1 MDELIGRFL
10 EGLESDRG
18 FSPNTVSAYR
28 NDLSQFIEFLQQN
41 YSLVSWAE
49 LTDSHLTGFVLFLRE
64 RRYANS
70 TVARKVAA
78 VRSFCHF
85 LIDERLLRHDP
96 SATLPSPRVDKFVP
110 RAISRDEMSTL
121 LAHASE
127 ERTPEGLR
135 DLAMLETLYATGMRV
150 SELTALDMGDIDLTS
165 KEICCGKKPDRSRT
179 VPLSEA
185 ALEALHSYFE
195 TGRPLLRTDSDEIA
209 VFLNHRGS
217 RLTRQGFWLILKA
230 HAEAANIGDITP
242 HTIRHTFA
250 AHALVDGHELRDVQR
265 ILGHMS
271 ISTTQIYQ
279 QLATK
284 SENGSENGKMEP
296 ILVATG
302 GPCYDSNR
310 EE

>member
-1 MDELIGRFL
+1 MEELIGRFL
-10 EGLESDRG
+10 EGLEGDRG

-28 NDLSQFIEFLQQN
+28 NDLGQFTDYLRQN
-41 YSLVSWAE
+41 HGLVTWAE
-49 LTDSHLTGFVLFLRE
+49 LSDTHLTGFVLFLRE

-85 LIDERLLRHDP
+85 LIDEQILRHDP
-96 SATLPSPRVDKFVP
+96 SASLPSPRVDKFVP
-110 RAISRDEMSTL
+110 RAISRDEMNAL
-121 LAHASE
+121 LARASE

-150 SELTALDMGDIDLTS
+150 SELTALDMCDIDLS
-165 KEICCGKKPDRSRT
+165 AKEICCGKKPDRSRT

-185 ALEALHSYFE
+185 ALEALNSYFE
-195 TGRPLLRTDSDEIA
+195 IGRPLMRQDGEETA

-230 HAEAANIGDITP
+230 HAVAANVADITP

-250 AHALVDGHELRDVQR
+250 AHALYDGHELRDIQR

-279 QLATK
+279 QLASKDGVATK
-284 SENGSENGKMEP
+284 EA
-296 ILVATG
+296 ILVANG
-302 GPCYDSNR
+302 ASCYDSNGT
-310 EE
+310 E

>member
-1 MDELIGRFL
+1 MDQLIGRFL
-10 EGLESDRG
+10 EGLEGDRG

-28 NDLSQFIEFLQQN
+28 NDLGQFTEFLRQN
-41 YSLVSWAE
+41 QSLTSWAE

-85 LIDERLLRHDP
+85 LIDERVLRHDP
-96 SATLPSPRVDKFVP
+96 SASLPSPRVDKFVP
-110 RAISRDEMSTL
+110 RAITRDEMNAL
-121 LAHASE
+121 LACASE
-127 ERTPEGLR
+127 GRTPEGLR

-150 SELTALDMGDIDLTS
+150 SELTALDLSDIDMTS
-165 KEICCGKKPDRSRT
+165 KEVCCGKKPDRARN
-179 VPLSEA
+179 VPLSDA
-185 ALEALHSYFE
+185 ALEALHTYLE
-195 TGRPLLRTDSDEIA
+195 TGRPLLRQDGDESA

-217 RLTRQGFWLILKA
+217 RLTRQGFWLILKS

-250 AHALVDGHELRDVQR
+250 AHALVDGQELRDVQR

-279 QLATK
+279 QLATNV
-284 SENGSENGKMEP
+284 ENGVTNGRKEAV
-296 ILVATG
+296 LVANG
-302 GPCYDSNR
+302 SSCYDSGG

>member
-1 MDELIGRFL
+1 MEKLIGRFL
-10 EGLESDRG
+10 EGLEGDRG

-28 NDLSQFIEFLQQN
+28 NDLGQFTEYLQQT
-41 YSLVSWAE
+41 YSLESWPE
-49 LTDSHLTGFVLFLRE
+49 LTDSHLTGFVLYLRE

-96 SATLPSPRVDKFVP
+96 SASLPSPRVDKFVP
-110 RAISRDEMSTL
+110 RAVTHEEINSL
-121 LAHASE
+121 LAHAAE
-127 ERTPEGLR
+127 QRTPEGLR
-135 DLAMLETLYATGMRV
+135 DLAMLETLYSTGMRV
-150 SELTALDMGDIDLTS
+150 SELTALDTCDLDLNG
-165 KEICCGKKPDRSRT
+165 KEVCCGRKPDRSRT
-179 VPLSEA
+179 VPLSDA
-185 ALEALHSYFE
+185 AARALSSYLE
-195 TGRPLLRTDSDEIA
+195 TGRPLLSQHGDESA

-230 HAEAANIGDITP
+230 HAEAVNISDITP

-250 AHALVDGHELRDVQR
+250 AHALHDGHELRDVQR

-271 ISTTQIYQ
+271 ISTTQVYQ
-279 QLATK
+279 QLATRIGTPQR
-284 SENGSENGKMEP
+284 EAVLVANGSS
-296 ILVATG
+296 
-302 GPCYDSNR
+302 CYDSGR

>member
-1 MDELIGRFL
+1 MEELVGRFL
-10 EGLESDRG
+10 EGLEGDKG

-28 NDLSQFIEFLQQN
+28 NDLGQFTEYLKQT
-41 YSLVSWAE
+41 YSLESWPE
-49 LTDSHLTGFVLFLRE
+49 LTDGHLTGFVLYLRE

-85 LIDERLLRHDP
+85 LIDEQLLRHDP
-96 SATLPSPRVDKFVP
+96 SASLPSPRVDKFVP
-110 RAISRDEMSTL
+110 RAISHEEMSAL
-121 LAHASE
+121 LEHAGV

-150 SELTALDMGDIDLTS
+150 SELTSLDTCDIDLS
-165 KEICCGKKPDRSRT
+165 GKELCCGRKPDRTRT
-179 VPLSEA
+179 VPLTDA
-185 ALEALHSYFE
+185 AAEALGSYLKV
-195 TGRPLLRTDSDEIA
+195 GRPLLNQDGEENA

-230 HAEAANIGDITP
+230 HAEAVNIADITP

-250 AHALVDGHELRDVQR
+250 AHALHDGYELRDIQR

-271 ISTTQIYQ
+271 ISTTQVYQ
-279 QLATK
+279 QLATQVAAAQK
-284 SENGSENGKMEP
+284 EPVLVGSG
-296 ILVATG
+296 AS
-302 GPCYDSNR
+302 CYDSSG

>member
-1 MDELIGRFL
+1 MMEELVGRFL
-10 EGLESDRG
+10 EGLEGDKG

-28 NDLSQFIEFLQQN
+28 NDLSQFTEFLETN
-41 YSLVSWAE
+41 YSLQSWPE
-49 LTDSHLTGFVLFLRE
+49 LSDTHLTGFVLFLRE

-85 LIDERLLRHDP
+85 LIDEQLLRHDP
-96 SATLPSPRVDKFVP
+96 SASLPSPRVDKFVP
-110 RAISRDEMSTL
+110 RAISHDEMNSL
-121 LAHASE
+121 LEHASS

-135 DLAMLETLYATGMRV
+135 DLAMLETLYSTGMRV
-150 SELTALDMGDIDLTS
+150 SELTALDTSDIDIVA
-165 KEICCGKKPDRSRT
+165 KEICCGRKPDRSRT
-179 VPLSEA
+179 VPITDSA
-185 ALEALHSYFE
+185 VDALTGYLE
-195 TGRPLLRTDSDEIA
+195 TGRPLLCQDGEETA

-230 HAEAANIGDITP
+230 HAEAANIADITP

-250 AHALVDGHELRDVQR
+250 AHALHDGQELRDIQR

-271 ISTTQIYQ
+271 ISTTQVYQ
-279 QLATK
+279 QLATRLRVAT
-284 SENGSENGKMEP
+284 GKTEP
-296 ILVATG
+296 ILVANG
-302 GPCYDSNR
+302 SACYDSNG

>member
-1 MDELIGRFL
+1 MEELVGRFL
-10 EGLESDRG
+10 EGLEGDKG

-28 NDLSQFIEFLQQN
+28 NDLGQFTEYLQST
-41 YSLVSWAE
+41 YSMSTWPE
-49 LTDSHLTGFVLFLRE
+49 LGDSHLTGFVLFLRD

-85 LIDERLLRHDP
+85 LIDEQLLRHDP
-96 SATLPSPRVDKFVP
+96 SASLPSPRVDKFVP
-110 RAISRDEMSTL
+110 RAISHEEMDAL

-135 DLAMLETLYATGMRV
+135 DLAMLETLYSTGMRV
-150 SELTALDMGDIDLTS
+150 SELTALDIRDVDLNS
-165 KEICCGKKPDRSRT
+165 KEVNCGKKPDKCRT
-179 VPLSEA
+179 VPISEA
-185 ALEALHSYFE
+185 ASEALTTYLE
-195 TGRPLLRTDSDEIA
+195 TGRPLLCQDGGEGA

-230 HAEAANIGDITP
+230 HAEAANISDITP

-250 AHALVDGHELRDVQR
+250 AHALHDGHELRDIQR

-271 ISTTQIYQ
+271 ISTTQVYQ
-279 QLATK
+279 QLVTK
-284 SENGSENGKMEP
+284 LNGASKEKQPVLVGNGT
-296 ILVATG
+296 A
-302 GPCYDSNR
+302 CYDSNG

>member
-1 MDELIGRFL
+1 MEELIGRFL
-10 EGLESDRG
+10 EGLEGDKG

-28 NDLSQFIEFLQQN
+28 NDLGQFTDFLQST
-41 YSLVSWAE
+41 YSLRSWPE

-85 LIDERLLRHDP
+85 LIDEQLLRHDP
-96 SATLPSPRVDKFVP
+96 SASLPSPRVDKFVP
-110 RAISRDEMSTL
+110 RAITHDEMNAL
-121 LAHASE
+121 LAHASS

-135 DLAMLETLYATGMRV
+135 DCAMLETLYATGMRV
-150 SELTALDMGDIDLTS
+150 SELTSLDTFDIDLSS
-165 KEICCGKKPDRSRT
+165 KELSCGKKPDRSRT
-179 VPLSEA
+179 VPLSDSA
-185 ALEALHSYFE
+185 TQALNTYLE
-195 TGRPLLRTDSDEIA
+195 TGRPLLRQDGEESA

-230 HAEAANIGDITP
+230 HAEAANVGDITP

-250 AHALVDGHELRDVQR
+250 AHALYDGQELRDIQR

-271 ISTTQIYQ
+271 ISTTQVYQ
-279 QLATK
+279 QLATQIAPAQK
-284 SENGSENGKMEP
+284 TAVLVGNGS
-296 ILVATG
+296 A
-302 GPCYDSNR
+302 CYDSSG

>member
-1 MDELIGRFL
+1 MEELIGRFL
-10 EGLESDRG
+10 EGLEAEKG

-28 NDLSQFIEFLQQN
+28 NDLGQFCEFLQSN
-41 YSLVSWAE
+41 YSLSSWPE
-49 LTDSHLTGFVLFLRE
+49 LSDTHLTGFVLFLRE

-85 LIDERLLRHDP
+85 LIEERVLRHDP
-96 SATLPSPRVDKFVP
+96 SASLPSPRVDKFVP
-110 RAISRDEMSTL
+110 RAITHDQMNSL
-121 LAHASE
+121 LAHAST

-135 DLAMLETLYATGMRV
+135 DRAMLETLYSTGMRV
-150 SELTALDMGDIDLTS
+150 SELTALDTCDIDLES
-165 KEICCGKKPDRSRT
+165 QELLCGRKPDRSRS
-179 VPLSEA
+179 VPLNDSA
-185 ALEALHSYFE
+185 TNALIAYLE
-195 TGRPLLRTDSDEIA
+195 TGRPLLSQDGEQSA

-217 RLTRQGFWLILKA
+217 RLTRQGFWLILKS
-230 HAEAANIGDITP
+230 HAEAANIADITP

-250 AHALVDGHELRDVQR
+250 AHALHDGQELRDIQR

-279 QLATK
+279 QLATQ
-284 SENGSENGKMEP
+284 MAP
-296 ILVATG
+296 TATG
-302 GPCYDSNR
+302 TLLVGNGASCYDSGG

>member
-1 MDELIGRFL
+1 MEELIGRFL
-10 EGLESDRG
+10 KGLEGDRG

-28 NDLSQFIEFLQQN
+28 NDLGQFTEYLHEN
-41 YSLVSWAE
+41 GSLSSWAE
-49 LTDSHLTGFVLFLRE
+49 LADTHLTGFVLFLRE

-85 LIDERLLRHDP
+85 LIEQQVLRHDP
-96 SATLPSPRVDKFVP
+96 SASLPSPRVDKFVP
-110 RAISRDEMSTL
+110 RAITREEMRAL

-127 ERTPEGLR
+127 ERTPEGMR
-135 DLAMLETLYATGMRV
+135 DRAMLETLYATGMRV
-150 SELTALDMGDIDLTS
+150 SELTALDMTDVDLLG
-165 KEICCGKKPDRSRT
+165 KALICGRKPDRCRT
-179 VPLSEA
+179 VPLSDAATEA
-185 ALEALHSYFE
+185 LASYLEA
-195 TGRPLLRTDSDEIA
+195 GRPLLRQDGEEIG

-250 AHALVDGHELRDVQR
+250 AHALFDGQELREIQR
-265 ILGHMS
+265 VLGHMS

-284 SENGSENGKMEP
+284 VGTRLKEPVLVGNG
-296 ILVATG
+296 AA
-302 GPCYDSNR
+302 CYDSTG
-310 EE
+310 EK